1 MKKGLA
7 IFILAMLMLPTSA
20 RRIPS
25 FGLFAYSDPDVDTE
39 SSCEIAADLLAL
51 VENSSDKAEALVNSL
66 EEEGSEV
73 PGGAVKALEKGDE
86 FYEAAL
92 AHMNMSEC
100 ELASEKLTEA
110 LQHYGKASQIAL
122 EVEVDPEVLLATEEA
137 EDEYNLRVEIE
148 RAFLFLEKVNETASD
163 FEEESVDVT
172 EVRSLLL
179 EANQTLTSA
188 VTELESGNIAG
199 GEALKSEARGMIG
212 QAMGLLNS
220 MNHVNKA
227 ERAAKFLEKAQERL
241 QRMQGKL
248 NGMLSNLD
256 LPQQAMQ
263 GINRALENAQ
273 KKMQAV
279 MGLLDSGDL
288 DGALDE
294 FGEVQEESDE
304 ALEIVDEHDH
314 GLGKKLD
321 SIAKLG
327 SKIEFYTEKI
337 LELEAMGEDM
347 SDIKALLDL
356 ASGKLTEASDI
367 LDATDL
373 DEDQIDAVE
382 ELIDKAEE
390 HIEEFDDL
398 FDELKEMIDE
408 REEEEEEREE
418 QEKDADEEPEVET
431 EEEGEE
437 AEVAEKIEE
446 LEEKLSTFEEEVEE
460 LKNKQV
466 NVGQLT
472 GQINRL
478 RELIKAA
485 KGSENPEKII
495 ENAEG
500 VIEEIEDL
508 LDILG

>member
-51 VENSSDKAEALVNSL
+51 VENSSDKAEALISSL
-66 EEEGSEV
+66 EEQGSEV
-73 PGGAVKALEKGDE
+73 PGGAVKAFEKGDE

-92 AHMNMSEC
+92 VHMNMSEC

-110 LQHYGKASQIAL
+110 LRHYGKAAQIAL
-122 EVEVDPEVLLATEEA
+122 EAEVDPEVLLATEEA
-137 EDEYNLRVEIE
+137 EDEQNLRQEIM
-148 RAFLFLEKVNETASD
+148 RAYEFLEKVNETASD
-163 FEEESVDVT
+163 LEESVDVT

-188 VTELESGNIAG
+188 LTELEAGNIAG

-220 MNHVNKA
+220 MNHINKA
-227 ERAAKFLEKAQERL
+227 ERAARFLEKAQDRL

-256 LPQQAMQ
+256 LPPQAMQ

-279 MGLLDSGDL
+279 MDLLDSGDL

-314 GLGKKLD
+314 GLGEKLD
-321 SIAKLG
+321 SIAKLD
-327 SKIEFYTEKI
+327 SKIKFFTGKV
-337 LELEAMGEDM
+337 LELEAMGEDV
-347 SDIKALLDL
+347 SDLEYLLRF
-356 ASGKLTEASDI
+356 ASGNLTEASDR
-367 LDATDL
+367 LDANDL

-390 HIEEFDDL
+390 HIEEVDDL
-398 FDELKEMIDE
+398 LDELKDEIDE
-408 REEEEEEREE
+408 RVEEEEEREE
-418 QEKDADEEPEVET
+418 ESDVEP

-437 AEVAEKIEE
+437 TEVAEKIEE
-446 LEEKLSTFEEEVEE
+446 LEEKLSSFEEELEE

-478 RELIKAA
+478 RELIEAA
-485 KGSENPEKII
+485 KASEDSEKII
-495 ENAEG
+495 ENAEEL
-500 VIEEIEDL
+500 VEEIEDL
-508 LDILG
+508 LDTLG